1 MIRWSSRE
9 AFAALVAAMLPL
21 SGLTTSAAPVVELGR
36 TAALGQSTTCAERT
50 LSRLSLAQKVGQLF
64 MVGVSTTPTSGQLDL
79 ISRYHVGAVLL
90 AHNSDVGV
98 ATTRSRVDRL
108 QRAATAGGVR
118 LWVAADQEGGFVQ
131 HLKGPGF
138 STIPTALTQG
148 AWSPATLRARA
159 HTWGDQLH
167 AAGVNLNLAPV
178 ADTVSAKLG
187 TRNKPIG
194 FYYREYGHRPSV
206 VSNHAL
212 AVRRGMKDAHV
223 QTTAKHFPGLGRV
236 IGNTDTTYGVTDSIT
251 TRDGHYAVQPFRD
264 LVDDGIPVVMISSAR
279 YTLIDSAH
287 IGPMSATIM
296 RGMLRHD
303 MGFRGTIVSDSL
315 NAVALSHVPESA
327 RALRFLR
334 AGGDVAL
341 VGDPS
346 TLAPMLQAVLGNAR
360 SHQEH
365 PLVDDAA
372 LQVLRSKA
380 RQGLLP
386 C

>member
-1 MIRWSSRE
+1 MRWNSRE
-9 AFAALVAAMLPL
+9 AFAVLVAAMLPL
-21 SGLTTSAAPVVELGR
+21 TGLTTSAAPVVQLGR
-36 TAALGQSTTCAERT
+36 EAALSPSTTCAERT
-50 LSRLSLAQKVGQLF
+50 LSRLTLAQRVGQLF

-79 ISRYHVGAVLL
+79 ISRYHLGAVLL
-90 AHNSDVGV
+90 AHDSDAGV
-98 ATTRSRVDRL
+98 AVTRSRVDLL

-148 AWSPATLRARA
+148 GWSPATLRARA
-159 HTWGDQLH
+159 HTWGDQLN
-167 AAGVNLNLAPV
+167 AAGVNLDLAPV

-194 FYYREYGHRPSV
+194 YYDREYGHTPGV
-206 VSNHAL
+206 VSSHAL
-212 AVRRGMKDAHV
+212 AVRGGMKDAHV
-223 QTTAKHFPGLGRV
+223 QTTAKHFPDLGRA
-236 IGNTDTTYGVTDSIT
+236 IGNTDTTYGVTDDVT
-251 TRDGHYAVQPFRD
+251 TRDGHYAVQPVRD

-279 YTLIDSAH
+279 YTRIDATH
-287 IGPMSATIM
+287 LGPMSATIM

-303 MGFRGTIVSDSL
+303 LGFRGTIVSDSL
-315 NAVALSHVPESA
+315 NAVALSHVPEGV

-341 VGDPS
+341 VGEPS
-346 TLAPMLQAVLGNAR
+346 TLAAMLTTVLQNAR
-360 SHQEH
+360 SHSKH
-365 PLVDDAA
+365 ALVDDAV

-386 C
+386 CS

>member
-1 MIRWSSRE
+1 MMRWNSRE
-9 AFAALVAAMLPL
+9 ALVALVAALLPL
-21 SGLTTSAAPVVELGR
+21 SGLSATAAPVVELSR
-36 TAALGQSTTCAERT
+36 TAVRYQAQTCAERT
-50 LSRLSLAQKVGQLF
+50 LSRLTLAQKVGQLF
-64 MVGVSTTPTSGQLDL
+64 MMGVSTTPTSGELAL
-79 ISRYHVGAVLL
+79 INRYHVGAVLL
-90 AHNSDVGV
+90 AHDSDAGV
-98 ATTRSRVDRL
+98 AVTRSRVARL
-108 QRAATAGGVR
+108 QGAANAGGVR

-148 AWSPATLRARA
+148 GWSPATLRARA
-159 HTWGDQLH
+159 LTWGTQLH
-167 AAGVNLNLAPV
+167 DAGVNLNLAPV

-187 TRNKPIG
+187 TRNRPIG
-194 FYYREYGHRPSV
+194 YYYREYGHRPSV
-206 VSNHAL
+206 VSSHAL
-212 AVRRGMKDAHV
+212 AVRRGMRDAHV
-223 QTTAKHFPGLGRV
+223 QTTAKHFPDLGRV

-264 LVDDGIPVVMISSAR
+264 LVDDGIPLVMISSAR
-279 YTLIDSAH
+279 YTRIDSAH
-287 IGPMSATIM
+287 IGPMSSTIM

-315 NAVALSHVPESA
+315 NAVALSHVPA
-327 RALRFLR
+327 ALRALRFLR

-341 VGDPS
+341 VGDAS
-346 TLAPMLQAVLGNAR
+346 TLGPMLDTVLQNASMHR
-360 SHQEH
+360 EH
-365 PLVDDAA
+365 PLVDGAA